1 METEGGSRDIVRCFG
16 ATRTIDRMEEQR
28 QQWREEHLAIP
39 GTGHIHFVALPSEDS
54 IGDQLARR
62 VAQDPSDARLHVA
75 RVNHHVIAED
85 ADQTYAALVDVFF
98 AFGESGQGLRERLLN
113 GARRVIGPQR
123 TALLEPFLATG
134 MRPSTS
140 LPLCPGSML
149 SCGVTGETDIV
160 RPSAGALQ

>member
-1 METEGGSRDIVRCFG
+1 MEIEGGSRDIVRCFG
-16 ATRTIDRMEEQR
+16 ATRTVDRVEEQR

-39 GTGHIHFVALPSEDS
+39 GTGHIHFVALPTEDPLS
-54 IGDQLARR
+54 DQLARR
-62 VAQDPSDARLHVA
+62 VAHDPSDARLHVA

-85 ADQTYAALVDVFF
+85 AEQAYAALVDVFF

-113 GARRVIGPQR
+113 GARRVIGPHR
-123 TALLEPFLATG
+123 AALLEPYVAHG

-149 SCGVTGETDIV
+149 SQGVTGDTDIV
-160 RPSAGALQ
+160 RLSPGAEG